1 MKKTKFCASVMVMV
15 LFQSDAFHGTGIQE
29 LSIRGCGLTNLSQG
43 AFAGLE
49 RTLQLL
55 DLEANNLTEFPHH
68 MLHEFY
74 LLHTLTLRENKL
86 SPISLDGTLKDFQYS
101 IYRLDLSGPEM
112 GVTSLQDLHR

>member
-1 MKKTKFCASVMVMV
+1 M
-15 LFQSDAFHGTGIQE
+15 QD
-29 LSIRGCGLTNLSQG
+29 LSIRGCGLSNLSQG

-55 DLEANNLTEFPHH
+55 DLGANNLTEFPYHVVH
-68 MLHEFY
+68 GFDF
-74 LLHTLTLRENKL
+74 LHTLILRENKL